1 LQYKIIKMKRAFVF
15 IMLLNLSVCRL
26 LAGDSIDSVDKNFQ
40 ITRLTDKAYLIQSSY
55 SGNGH
60 LDCNNLLIID
70 SKDIVLVN
78 TPATDSLTVVMLDCI
93 AEKFKRK
100 VTKVIVSHFHD
111 DSSGGL
117 QVTSKRG
124 ITSYGFSKTRDLLK
138 SQNKNIDVVFSDS
151 LRIPLQTTVLCLYY
165 FGAGHSVDN
174 IVTWLPDEKILFG
187 GCLMKS
193 LDATDK
199 GNIKDAD
206 LTAWPVTVQK
216 VKNRFSNARIVIPGH
231 SSIGDYSVF
240 DHTIKIAEMK

>member
-1 LQYKIIKMKRAFVF
+1 
-15 IMLLNLSVCRL
+15 MLLNLSVYRL
-26 LAGDSIDSVDKNFQ
+26 LAGDSIERVNKNVE

-55 SGNGH
+55 SCNGH
-60 LDCNNLLIID
+60 LDCNHLLIID

-78 TPATDSLTVVMLDCI
+78 TPASDSLTVIMLDCI
-93 AEKFKRK
+93 EKKFNRK

-117 QVTSKRG
+117 QTTGRRG
-124 ITSYGFSKTRDLLK
+124 IISYGLNKTRDLLK
-138 SQNKNIDVVFSDS
+138 SQNKNIDIIFNDS
-151 LRIPLQTTVLCLYY
+151 LKIQLQTTELCLYY

-206 LTAWPVTVQK
+206 LPAWPVTVQK
-216 VKNRFSNARIVIPGH
+216 VKDRFRDAKIVIPGH

-240 DHTIKIAEMK
+240 DHTIKIAKMK